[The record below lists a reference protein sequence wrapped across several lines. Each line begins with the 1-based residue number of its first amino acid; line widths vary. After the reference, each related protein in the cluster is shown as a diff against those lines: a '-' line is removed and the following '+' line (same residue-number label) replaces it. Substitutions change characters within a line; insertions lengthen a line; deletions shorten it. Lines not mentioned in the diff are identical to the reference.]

1 MIKSRP
7 NPQEPRSQWS
17 VILIS
22 SYLSQWVQ
30 IRASLLFILLGSLRR
45 VHYILYTSHVKCRSA
60 ITISCQIDVWI
71 SINKNQLLSAMGL
84 CRGRRKNRGFIQSPK
99 RTKQYSIECHHKQKV
114 LLWLYFYIEFDDLN
128 SQLTGPTR
136 HVSTWQE
143 KHTGSE

>member
-22 SYLSQWVQ
+22 SYLSHWVQ

-45 VHYILYTSHVKCRSA
+45 VHYILYTSHVKCWSA
-60 ITISCQIDVWI
+60 ITISCQIDQQESVTERNGFVQGEKEKQRI
-71 SINKNQLLSAMGL
+71 YTKSKKNQNNS
-84 CRGRRKNRGFIQSPK
+84 QSSVVVNK
-99 RTKQYSIECHHKQKV
+99 KCCYYCINT
-114 LLWLYFYIEFDDLN
+114 FEFDDLN